1 MSIPQTAI
9 KTLSVRVRDKHAAV
23 LSRMAFEA
31 NQVWNAANAETA
43 EWCSI
48 AVPEVGWI
56 RTNLSAFDLQKQLK
70 SIKQERSFIIHSAT
84 VQEVIAVHAKS
95 RRQFKKDKLRWRI
108 SSGTKR
114 SLGWIPFKSG
124 TAQWKNGQVRFAG
137 YHFKVWDSYGLSQ
150 YAFRAGSFSE
160 DARGRWYFNVVVEV
174 AIEKVSGTEHIGID
188 LGLKETATSSNGDK
202 LECGNFY
209 RKLEA
214 KLGTAQRA
222 KQKKRVK
229 AIHAKI
235 KNRRKDALHKFTTK
249 LVRENEFIVVG
260 DVSSSALAKTK
271 LAKSVLDAGW
281 FMLKTQLKYKALAR
295 SVVFLEVNEAYST
308 QACSHCG
315 SISDSSPKGRA
326 GLGIREWRC
335 PDCRTLHD
343 RDVNAARNH
352 LAAGYSRL
360 AGGISVL

>member
-1 MSIPQTAI
+1 MNTPLTTL
-9 KTLSVRVRDKHAAV
+9 KTLSVRVRDKHAAI

-43 EWCSI
+43 DGCYI
-48 AVPEVGWI
+48 PVPEVGWI
-56 RTNLSAFDLQKQLK
+56 RTNISAFDLQKQLK
-70 SIKQERSFIIHSAT
+70 GIKQALGFIIHSTT

-95 RRQFKKDKLRWRI
+95 RKQFKKDKLRWRV
-108 SSGTKR
+108 SGGARR

-124 TAQWKNGQVRFAG
+124 AAQWKNGQVRFAG
-137 YHFKVWDSYGLSQ
+137 YHFKVWDSHGLSQ

-174 AIEKVSGTEHIGID
+174 AVEKASGTAHIGID
-188 LGLKETATSSNGDK
+188 LGLKETATCSNGDK
-202 LECGNFY
+202 LERSDFY

-214 KLGTAQRA
+214 KLGIAQRA
-222 KQKKRVK
+222 NQKKRVK

-235 KNRRKDALHKFTTK
+235 KNRRKDALHKFTTQ
-249 LVRENEFIVVG
+249 LVRENELIVVG
-260 DVSSSALAKTK
+260 DVSSSALTKTK
-271 LAKSVLDAGW
+271 MAKSVLDAGW
-281 FMLKTQLKYKALAR
+281 FMLKTQLKYKAMAR

-308 QACSHCG
+308 QACSDCG
-315 SISDSSPKGRA
+315 SISINSPKGRT
-326 GLGIREWRC
+326 GLGIREWLC

-360 AGGISVL
+360 AGGIPVL